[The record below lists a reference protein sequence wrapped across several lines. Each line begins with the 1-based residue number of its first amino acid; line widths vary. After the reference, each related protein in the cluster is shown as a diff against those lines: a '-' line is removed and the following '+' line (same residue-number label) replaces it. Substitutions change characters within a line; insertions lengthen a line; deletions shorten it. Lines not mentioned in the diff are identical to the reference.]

1 MPANLKEKTV
11 GLCGTWDNDASN
23 DWQDINFKNHD
34 LPNFVNSWV
43 DTSIAGR
50 TFRKFNF
57 TNPNSANIPSGACN
71 KPCNTK
77 SPCDDEKYQGSDQL
91 TFCGE
96 MNQMAFSRCFEVSIF
111 STSV

>member
-50 TFRKFNF
+50 T
-57 TNPNSANIPSGACN
+57 
-71 KPCNTK
+71 
-77 SPCDDEKYQGSDQL
+77 
-91 TFCGE
+91 
-96 MNQMAFSRCFEVSIF
+96 
-111 STSV
+111 

>member
-1 MPANLKEKTV
+1 MPADLKEKTV

-57 TNPNSANIPSGACN
+57 TNPNS
-71 KPCNTK
+71 
-77 SPCDDEKYQGSDQL
+77 KY
-91 TFCGE
+91 
-96 MNQMAFSRCFEVSIF
+96 SIR
-111 STSV
+111 SLQQTLQHQEPMRR